1 MDFTEEE
8 IENIEDIV
16 SNCYDNR
23 ILIRECVEYYFKT
36 HKKEL
41 KEMFQE

>member
-1 MDFTEEE
+1 MSFNEKE
-8 IENIEDIV
+8 IEVIEDIV

-23 ILIRECVEYYFKT
+23 IQIRECVEFYFEH

-41 KEMFQE
+41 KEYMEK